1 MLDWIGPSQDRQ
13 GYRYRSFAP
22 SSSPGLAAAA
32 LFEPIDVAADAPLV
46 LAQHGG
52 SSHKDGA
59 DMRAAAQALVAG
71 CGMRMVA
78 LDGPV
83 HGSRSAVDPTDN
95 PAVRDVF
102 FRLWRTEPAHV
113 ALHVARWKGLI
124 AEMLQAFSPR
134 RTVWYGVSMGTA
146 YGLPVLAGETRIE
159 RALLGMWGTETT
171 FGDGSRATG
180 DAAQITC
187 KVLFQQKWDDALF
200 TREGQLAVFD
210 ALATQDKRLYVYPG
224 GHLPVQGEQMAD
236 VVRFLQGD

>member
-1 MLDWIGPSQDRQ
+1 MLDWMSEPEVRQ
-13 GYRYRSFAP
+13 GYRTRSFAP

-32 LFEPIDVAADAPLV
+32 LYEPLDGADDAPLV

-52 SSHKDGA
+52 SSHKQGA
-59 DMRAAAQALVAG
+59 DMQAAAQALVAG

-83 HGSRSAVDPTDN
+83 HGARCAADPADN

-102 FRLWRTEPAHV
+102 FALWRNEPAHV
-113 ALHVARWKGLI
+113 AVHVARWKGLI
-124 AEMLQAFSPR
+124 AELLQVLSPS
-134 RTVWYGVSMGTA
+134 RTLWYGVSMGTA

-171 FGDGSRATG
+171 FGDGSRAAG

-200 TREGQLAVFD
+200 TRQGQLAVFD
-210 ALATQDKRLYVYPG
+210 ALATQDKRLYAYPG

-236 VVRFLQGD
+236 VVRFLRGD